1 VFSDLDEVRL
11 PGVPV
16 DALRN
21 DAVMVGD
28 SVTDVEVSQ
37 HVGIQSIGYAKTR
50 QRGIE
55 LALVGARVI
64 ITDMALLGSAVR
76 VAADLA

>member
-1 VFSDLDEVRL
+1 
-11 PGVPV
+11 
-16 DALRN
+16 
-21 DAVMVGD
+21 
-28 SVTDVEVSQ
+28 
-37 HVGIQSIGYAKTR
+37 VGIQSIGYAKTR